1 MVNTKVNLSA
11 PVKNFSKQPFTSKA
25 VASVNKYGKASQKSS
40 VVMSSSSAALTSDSF
55 GMMSPPVPQAPG
67 ILDQLFGPGST
78 DGASSGQD
86 SVWDRITD
94 PSGTKK
100 EEAERVRAKKV
111 NELFGGGKTAIST
124 LDRSK
129 ETENILKNKPQM
141 GFNA

>member
-1 MVNTKVNLSA
+1 
-11 PVKNFSKQPFTSKA
+11 
-25 VASVNKYGKASQKSS
+25 
-40 VVMSSSSAALTSDSF
+40 MSSSSAALTSDAL
-55 GMMSPPVPQAPG
+55 GMMNPPVPQAPG
-67 ILDQLFGPGST
+67 IFDQLFGPNSGPK

-100 EEAERVRAKKV
+100 EEAERERAKKV

-129 ETENILKNKPQM
+129 ETENILKNKP
-141 GFNA
+141 

>member
-1 MVNTKVNLSA
+1 
-11 PVKNFSKQPFTSKA
+11 
-25 VASVNKYGKASQKSS
+25 
-40 VVMSSSSAALTSDSF
+40 MSSSSAALTSDAL
-55 GMMSPPVPQAPG
+55 GMMNPPVPQAPG
-67 ILDQLFGPGST
+67 IFDQLFGPNSGPK
-78 DGASSGQD
+78 DGASTGQD

-100 EEAERVRAKKV
+100 EEAERERAKKV

-141 GFNA
+141 GFNAQTVGLL